1 MSLAASAMRFAWKH
15 SSRRRFLKTL
25 EQSEKLEATP
35 LSGDDSF
42 AEPKTSDKSLQMRI
56 LDPVHYPGWD
66 SVDKDFAVFSIKQDG
81 DECRT
86 LVCGSLQ
93 IGIFR

>member
-1 MSLAASAMRFAWKH
+1 
-15 SSRRRFLKTL
+15 LKIL
-25 EQSEKLEATP
+25 ERSEAVETTP
-35 LSGDDSF
+35 LYGDDSF
-42 AEPKTSDKSLQMRI
+42 AEPKTSDKSLEMRI
-56 LDPVHYPGWD
+56 LDPVHHPGWD
-66 SVDKDFAVFSIKQDG
+66 AVDKDFAVLSIEQDG